1 MKARPD
7 VSATAGLGRRPGTA
21 YMGAMT
27 FAARLLALPV
37 RAYRLI
43 LSPWVGFNCRYHPT
57 CSAYAL
63 EALERH
69 GALRGGWLT
78 LRRIGR
84 CHPWGGSGV
93 DEVPPRR

>member
-1 MKARPD
+1 MTPLAR
-7 VSATAGLGRRPGTA
+7 VV
-21 YMGAMT
+21 
-27 FAARLLALPV
+27 ALPV
-37 RAYRLI
+37 RAYRLL
-43 LSPWVGFNCRYHPT
+43 LSPWVGHACRFKPT

-84 CHPWGGSGV
+84 CHPWGNWGY
-93 DEVPPRR
+93 DPVPPSREKRP